1 MRLLSLRKGR
11 KSALATSS
19 IILIYATL
27 IIFVIII
34 IYPYLWMFTA
44 PFKTS
49 SQLWSPAV
57 FRDLIP
63 RPFLL
68 KYYKELLS
76 RGSPPIL
83 RTVINTSIMT
93 AGATLLGVTVCMMA
107 AYILARKR
115 IYGKTAILV
124 MFVLVLAIPV
134 ELLMIPLFLAVKK
147 LGLLNTYWAVIF
159 PLSLNPLIFFIFYQF
174 FKEVPREI
182 EDAALIDGAGELN
195 VLWRIILPLAKP
207 AITTGILLQFLMSWR
222 AFIVPFLLARKEE
235 LLTMTVS
242 LAFFS
247 TDIFINFQAIM
258 GVASLITIPVI
269 MVFVITQKR
278 VIKGITMGAIKG

>member
-1 MRLLSLRKGR
+1 MRPLSVRKGR

-19 IILIYATL
+19 TILIYATL
-27 IIFVIII
+27 IIFVIIV

-49 SQLWSPAV
+49 TQLWSPTV

-68 KYYKELLS
+68 KYYKELLGL
-76 RGSPPIL
+76 RSPAIL
-83 RTVINTSIMT
+83 RTAINTFIMT

-115 IYGKTAILV
+115 IYGETAILV

-134 ELLMIPLFLAVKK
+134 ELLMIPLFLAVRKM
-147 LGLLNTYWAVIF
+147 GLLNTYWAVIF
-159 PLSLNPLIFFIFYQF
+159 PLSLNPLIFFLFYAF
-174 FKEVPREI
+174 FKEVPKEI
-182 EDAALIDGAGELN
+182 EDAALIDGAGELD

-222 AFIVPFLLARKEE
+222 TFILPFLLARTEE

-242 LAFFS
+242 IAFFS
-247 TDIFINFQAIM
+247 TDMFINFQAIM
-258 GVASLITIPVI
+258 GFASLITIPII
-269 MVFVITQKR
+269 MVFLITQKR
-278 VIKGITMGAIKG
+278 VIKGITAGAIKG